1 MDITLIALLSVM
13 AFIFMG
19 FGSHYKDRFMLIV
32 SLVVFLILAFIFG
45 AEGGGII

>member
-1 MDITLIALLSVM
+1 MEITLVALLCVI

-32 SLVVFLILAFIFG
+32 SLVVFLILAFVFIT
-45 AEGGGII
+45 EGGGII